1 MPRTRRVSPDNSI
14 HHVLNRGN
22 RRQPIFHKAADY
34 AAFMNILGETLD
46 KVPMR
51 ILAMTLMPNHF
62 HLVLWTSR
70 GSDLSAY
77 MQCSMNV
84 HVRRHHQH
92 YGTTGH
98 GHLYQGR
105 FKNFLIQS
113 DVHLYNV
120 LRYVEGNA
128 ARAGLVTDARQ
139 WRWSS
144 LTQPFTPDGHA
155 YLSEWPVPRPDN
167 WADLVNDG
175 LPQDELRLLQS
186 SVKKGAPY
194 GDPEWVR
201 STVSL
206 YGLESTVRTAG
217 RKRKARKASAL
228 ESEEDKSW

>member
-1 MPRTRRVSPDNSI
+1 
-14 HHVLNRGN
+14 
-22 RRQPIFHKAADY
+22 
-34 AAFMNILGETLD
+34 MNILGETLD

-51 ILAMTLMPNHF
+51 ILAVCLMPNHF
-62 HLVLWTSR
+62 HLVLWTSK

-77 MQCSMNV
+77 MQWSMNV

-128 ARAGLVTDARQ
+128 SRAGLVTDARL

-155 YLSEWPVPRPDN
+155 YLSPWPIPRPEN
-167 WADLVNDG
+167 WVELVNGG
-175 LPQDELRLLQS
+175 LSCEELRRVQC

-194 GDPEWVR
+194 GDHEWVDGM
-201 STVSL
+201 VKCH
-206 YGLESTVRTAG
+206 GLESTLRIPG
-217 RKRKARKASAL
+217 RERAAKRGQSPFREVTTGTVPLSPAPPPT
-228 ESEEDKSW
+228 E

>member
-62 HLVLWTSR
+62 HLVLWTRR

-155 YLSEWPVPRPDN
+155 YLTEWPVPRPDN

-175 LPQDELRLLQS
+175 LPQDVLRLLQS

-206 YGLESTVRTAG
+206 YGLESTVRVAG
-217 RKRKARKASAL
+217 RKRKAGKASAL
-228 ESEEDKSW
+228 ESEEDEYW

>member
-1 MPRTRRVSPDNSI
+1 MPRKRRVSPDNSI

-22 RRQPIFHKAADY
+22 RRQTIFHKAQDY

-46 KVPMR
+46 QVPMR
-51 ILAMTLMPNHF
+51 ILAMGLMPNHF
-62 HLVLWTSR
+62 HLVLWTSK

-77 MQCSMNV
+77 MQCAMNV

-128 ARAGLVTDARQ
+128 LRAGLVTDARL

-144 LTQPFTPDGHA
+144 LTQPFTPVGHA
-155 YLSEWPVPRPDN
+155 YLSPWPIPRPEN
-167 WADLVNDG
+167 WVELVNGG
-175 LPQDELRLLQS
+175 LSCEELRRVQC

-194 GDPEWVR
+194 GDHEWVQR
-201 STVSL
+201 MVKCH
-206 YGLESTVRTAG
+206 GLESTLRIPG
-217 RKRKARKASAL
+217 RERKPRPRSK
-228 ESEEDKSW
+228 

>member
-1 MPRTRRVSPDNSI
+1 MPRKRRVSPDNSI

-22 RRQPIFHKAADY
+22 RRQTIFHKPEDY
-34 AAFMNILGETLD
+34 AAFMNILGETLE

-51 ILAMTLMPNHF
+51 ILAVGLMPNHF
-62 HLVLWTSR
+62 HLVLWTDK

-128 ARAGLVTDARQ
+128 LRAGLVTDARL
-139 WRWSS
+139 WKWSS
-144 LTQPFTPDGHA
+144 LALPFTPDGHA
-155 YLSEWPVPRPDN
+155 YLSPWPVPRPEN
-167 WADLVNDG
+167 WADLVNRG
-175 LPQDELRLLQS
+175 MPCEELQLLHRS
-186 SVKKGAPY
+186 MKKGVPY
-194 GDPEWVR
+194 GDPDWVR
-201 STVSL
+201 GMVARH
-206 YGLESTVRTAG
+206 GLESTIRIAG
-217 RKRKARKASAL
+217 RKRKIRAASEL
-228 ESEEDKSW
+228 GFE

>member
-1 MPRTRRVSPDNSI
+1 
-14 HHVLNRGN
+14 
-22 RRQPIFHKAADY
+22 
-34 AAFMNILGETLD
+34 MNILGETLD

-51 ILAMTLMPNHF
+51 ILAVGLMPNHF
-62 HLVLWTSR
+62 HLVLWTDK

-128 ARAGLVTDARQ
+128 LRAGLVTDARL
-139 WRWSS
+139 WKWSS
-144 LTQPFTPDGHA
+144 LALPFTPDGHA
-155 YLSEWPVPRPDN
+155 YLSPWPVPRPEN
-167 WADLVNDG
+167 WADLVNRG
-175 LPQDELRLLQS
+175 MPCEELQLLHRS
-186 SVKKGAPY
+186 MKKGVPY
-194 GDPEWVR
+194 GDPDWVR
-201 STVSL
+201 GMVTRH
-206 YGLESTVRTAG
+206 GLESTVRIAG
-217 RKRKARKASAL
+217 RKRKIRGQ
-228 ESEEDKSW
+228 